1 MTINEV
7 GNNLIDKVT
16 NLIINK
22 VGNYLIEKVA
32 NLTINNVGNILIKK
46 SANLTINNT
55 GNDSN
60 IANASDLQVQF
71 VGNSA
76 GISHQNLLSR
86 RMIGIQHEEVS
97 VLVPPTELII
107 IVNNQPAMAVS
118 TGVIQALKETKTP
131 AMQEFIA
138 VTTPCNTGANMT
150 PR

>member
-32 NLTINNVGNILIKK
+32 YLTINNVGNILIKK
-46 SANLTINNT
+46 SANLTINDT

-76 GISHQNLLSR
+76 GISHQNLLR
-86 RMIGIQHEEVS
+86 GQMISITQDELP
-97 VLVPPTELII
+97 VLVPPTVPSII
-107 IVNNQPAMAVS
+107 MKNQAAINVR
-118 TGVIQALKETKTP
+118 TGVIHTPQALETP
-131 AMQEFIA
+131 M
-138 VTTPCNTGANMT
+138 M
-150 PR
+150 